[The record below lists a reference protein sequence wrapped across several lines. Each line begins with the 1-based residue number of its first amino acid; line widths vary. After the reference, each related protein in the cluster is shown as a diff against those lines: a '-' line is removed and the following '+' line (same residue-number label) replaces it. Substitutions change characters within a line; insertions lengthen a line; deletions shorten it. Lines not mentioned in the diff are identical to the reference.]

1 MLIPN
6 TYNGNAEEEQ
16 NWQQKKKEKE
26 NWRDIGPTLSKSD
39 GKTVHTSNEF
49 QANEFQIEYIQSHL
63 HISITVK
70 LLNVE
75 DSEKVLKAM
84 R

>member
-1 MLIPN
+1 MGMQKRSKIDSK
-6 TYNGNAEEEQ
+6 
-16 NWQQKKKEKE
+16 KKKEKE

-63 HISITVK
+63 HISVIVK